1 MAKRATHEIANAES
15 QLAALARCLLP
26 SIRSYFESEE
36 GQREYAEWLS
46 WQDAKGLSAPLTEQ
60 KSLPLAS

>member
-26 SIRSYFESEE
+26 SILSYFESDE
-36 GQREYAEWLS
+36 GRREYAEWKL
-46 WQDAKGLSAPLTEQ
+46 QQGTKGSSAPSTEQ